1 MIFIKNGS
9 EYPLYL
15 GDLELENP
23 AWELGQALPE
33 GWSAVTETLPPE
45 APENGAVTE
54 TTPQLIDGVWTQSWE
69 TKIFTDQE
77 ITLLAEEEQKVRQKF
92 SFGLDTD

>member
-23 AWELGQALPE
+23 GWELGQALPE
-33 GWSAVTETLPPE
+33 GWAVVSETAAPE
-45 APENGAVTE
+45 APENGVVTE
-54 TTPQLIDGVWTQSWE
+54 IFPQLLDGVWTQSWE
-69 TKIFTDQE
+69 TRVFTDQE
-77 ITLLAEEEQKVRQKF
+77 IALLAEEEQKVRQKI
-92 SFGLDTD
+92 SFGLDTE